1 MVVSDGSLDG
11 TAERLLE
18 ARSDVGMRVIHYD
31 RTSARATAVKLG
43 ALASEGDWVA
53 LVDADLDLDPSAVPA
68 FSRRR
73 GGGARL
79 RHRLE
84 AASRSVVD
92 YPRSRRVMS
101 WGYQQLNRLLFGLD
115 VADTQ
120 VGMKVFSRAVVDDVV
135 PLLVVKRFAFDLEL
149 LAVAN
154 AVGHGRVRELPVRL
168 EYRFSGSGVGWR
180 AVARALIDTAA
191 VFYRLRLLRTY
202 QRKRVLLGARGTLPS
217 LAFVGD
223 PERAAELDYPALVL
237 GDGRR
242 RRRSSWPV
250 LAPGARP
257 AGNWVTAAVR
267 TWPARR

>member
-1 MVVSDGSLDG
+1 
-11 TAERLLE
+11 
-18 ARSDVGMRVIHYD
+18 
-31 RTSARATAVKLG
+31 
-43 ALASEGDWVA
+43 
-53 LVDADLDLDPSAVPA
+53 
-68 FSRRR
+68 
-73 GGGARL
+73 
-79 RHRLE
+79 
-84 AASRSVVD
+84 
-92 YPRSRRVMS
+92 MS

-202 QRKRVLLGARGTLPS
+202 QRKRACSAMRRRGACGRRCRSSATRRGPPRWTIPRS
-217 LAFVGD
+217 SCEES
-223 PERAAELDYPALVL
+223 PTAELVAVAGAPAGVPAAT
-237 GDGRR
+237 GSPRPC
-242 RRRSSWPV
+242 RSSR
-250 LAPGARP
+250 G
-257 AGNWVTAAVR
+257 R
-267 TWPARR
+267 TWRPSSCRA

>member
-1 MVVSDGSLDG
+1 
-11 TAERLLE
+11 
-18 ARSDVGMRVIHYD
+18 
-31 RTSARATAVKLG
+31 
-43 ALASEGDWVA
+43 
-53 LVDADLDLDPSAVPA
+53 
-68 FSRRR
+68 
-73 GGGARL
+73 
-79 RHRLE
+79 
-84 AASRSVVD
+84 
-92 YPRSRRVMS
+92 MS

-202 QRKRVLLGARGTLPS
+202 QRKRALLGDAPAR
-217 LAFVGD
+217 
-223 PERAAELDYPALVL
+223 RAAVGVRSSATRSGPRSSTIRRSSWRRGA
-237 GDGRR
+237 R
-242 RRRSSWPV
+242 RRRSSSRCS
-250 LAPGARP
+250 RP
-257 AGNWVTAAVR
+257 A
-267 TWPARR
+267 PARRGTG